1 MTLLWSHDV
10 KQFSWIALLLIL
22 LAFVAR
28 AVIYLPIGS
37 YLPAVVA
44 SIGLLIVG
52 GAAFAGETAFRWT
65 SRVVGVTVVLY
76 GVARLLLGGVM
87 AFAGVSSAHAMQ
99 HTGMIFMAISAAY
112 IAAGLLVCMRPP
124 SRWPF

>member
-1 MTLLWSHDV
+1 M
-10 KQFSWIALLLIL
+10 KQFSWIVLLVIL
-22 LAFVAR
+22 LAFLAR

-52 GAAFAGETAFRWT
+52 GAAFAGETVFRWS
-65 SRVVGVTVVLY
+65 SRVVGVIVVLY

-112 IAAGLLVCMRPP
+112 VAAGLLVVISPPRP
-124 SRWPF
+124 WPFR

>member
-1 MTLLWSHDV
+1 M

-65 SRVVGVTVVLY
+65 SRVVGVTVV
-76 GVARLLLGGVM
+76 GVG
-87 AFAGVSSAHAMQ
+87 
-99 HTGMIFMAISAAY
+99 
-112 IAAGLLVCMRPP
+112 
-124 SRWPF
+124 